1 MNIVSTD
8 NISLI
13 LQAGESNT
21 VEFKTRVSGLPNS
34 LPKIISA
41 FANAEGGVII
51 LGYDECRRF
60 VNGITNNELEVLRKV
75 IRANSLE
82 DVCYTYT
89 VPYKE
94 KILAVVQVEKSK
106 SIIVAGGGAYIRN
119 GINTIPLASKDVIA
133 RILSDSET
141 SGTSSSELVLERLE
155 KKVEQ
160 LYDQLRYSQEVYED
174 ELQRQKEEHRKEVL
188 STKRSNWFFCLLGV
202 ILGGIVGKIF

>member
-141 SGTSSSELVLERLE
+141 SGTTSSELVLERLE

-174 ELQRQKEEHRKEVL
+174 TFEQLAKEAGAIYKIRRVVL
-188 STKRSNWFFCLLGV
+188 VNLD
-202 ILGGIVGKIF
+202 IFDEYLDTFRM

>member
-82 DVCYTYT
+82 DVCYCATCPRAFST
-89 VPYKE
+89 ISLESFP
-94 KILAVVQVEKSK
+94 KS
-106 SIIVAGGGAYIRN
+106 
-119 GINTIPLASKDVIA
+119 
-133 RILSDSET
+133 
-141 SGTSSSELVLERLE
+141 
-155 KKVEQ
+155 
-160 LYDQLRYSQEVYED
+160 
-174 ELQRQKEEHRKEVL
+174 
-188 STKRSNWFFCLLGV
+188 
-202 ILGGIVGKIF
+202 

>member
-141 SGTSSSELVLERLE
+141 SGTTSSELVLERLE

-160 LYDQLRYSQEVYED
+160 FSKSSTVNTPIFLRQFAVLTENRGVSICI
-174 ELQRQKEEHRKEVL
+174 KRKL
-188 STKRSNWFFCLLGV
+188 SGSKLFFSP
-202 ILGGIVGKIF
+202 

>member
-106 SIIVAGGGAYIRN
+106 SIIVAGGGAYI
-119 GINTIPLASKDVIA
+119 A

-141 SGTSSSELVLERLE
+141 SGTTSSELVLERLE

>member
-141 SGTSSSELVLERLE
+141 SGTTSSELVLERLE
-155 KKVEQ
+155 KKYMKMSYNDKKKNTEK
-160 LYDQLRYSQEVYED
+160 RCFPP
-174 ELQRQKEEHRKEVL
+174 KEVIG
-188 STKRSNWFFCLLGV
+188 SFAY
-202 ILGGIVGKIF
+202 

>member
-1 MNIVSTD
+1 MNIVSND

-21 VEFKTRVSGLPNS
+21 VEFKTRVSGSHNS

-51 LGYDECRRF
+51 FGYDECRKLAD
-60 VNGITNNELEVLRKV
+60 GITNNELEVLRKV

-82 DVCYTYT
+82 GICYTYT
-89 VPYKE
+89 VQYKE
-94 KILAVVQVEKSK
+94 KTLAVIQVEKSK
-106 SIIVAGGGAYIRN
+106 SIIIAGGGAYIRN
-119 GINTIPLASKDVIA
+119 GDETTPLASKDVIS

-141 SGTSSSELVLERLE
+141 SGTTSSELVLERLE
-155 KKVEQ
+155 KRVEQ
-160 LYDQLRYSQEVYED
+160 LYDQLRHSQEVYED
-174 ELQRQKEEHRKEVL
+174 ELQRQKEEHRNEML
-188 STKRSNWFFCLLGV
+188 STKKSNWFFCILGV

>member
-141 SGTSSSELVLERLE
+141 SGTTSSELVL
-155 KKVEQ
+155 
-160 LYDQLRYSQEVYED
+160 
-174 ELQRQKEEHRKEVL
+174 
-188 STKRSNWFFCLLGV
+188 
-202 ILGGIVGKIF
+202 